1 MIEDDR
7 ESDDDDDDDDLQ
19 SSPQPGQNRSDSPSY
34 ENDDGE
40 TEVGLPQAER
50 MPIGTALPQAAV
62 LCVLDEVAL
71 PKLENILITH
81 EVHRW
86 FKFADAKYRALF
98 IRRLKQLSGGERS
111 RILSKRLTGSR
122 HLIYESYLDQDTAQR
137 VLWTECRDRT
147 APSILIWSV
156 WHKRVSKRMAQIDES
171 LARLNRQVGATTASG
186 TGGIELTDESVLL
199 DPRKNVP
206 LALYR
211 LPSDEIPM
219 LQNSAVSWTPKLR
232 MTGPESAVIEKQGT
246 VLVLGRSGTGKTLC
260 ICNRMSRDRHLS
272 AVPGLKQCFV
282 ARSKKVRELMR
293 SLQERYCSDEDLS
306 RSRFLKFE
314 DLLREC
320 RQSRDNDNVDAPR
333 PRLFSKS
340 RKVGFQRFKGIYP
353 GLRPKQ
359 QLDPLVAWAQI
370 RSYIKGSAE
379 AVGKNGPLS
388 REEYTALGKDR
399 CRLTLEQRE
408 EAYETYEAYQRYLKA
423 NDCFDDVDEV
433 FDLFLDQLDPR
444 EWVYSERASN
454 LRYHKIYVDEVQ
466 DYTVAELA
474 VLAMLSS
481 LAIRPSPSRK
491 ACRSDSRRSGS

>member
-1 MIEDDR
+1 
-7 ESDDDDDDDDLQ
+7 
-19 SSPQPGQNRSDSPSY
+19 
-34 ENDDGE
+34 
-40 TEVGLPQAER
+40 
-50 MPIGTALPQAAV
+50 
-62 LCVLDEVAL
+62 
-71 PKLENILITH
+71 
-81 EVHRW
+81 
-86 FKFADAKYRALF
+86 
-98 IRRLKQLSGGERS
+98 
-111 RILSKRLTGSR
+111 
-122 HLIYESYLDQDTAQR
+122 
-137 VLWTECRDRT
+137 
-147 APSILIWSV
+147 
-156 WHKRVSKRMAQIDES
+156 
-171 LARLNRQVGATTASG
+171 
-186 TGGIELTDESVLL
+186 
-199 DPRKNVP
+199 
-206 LALYR
+206 
-211 LPSDEIPM
+211 
-219 LQNSAVSWTPKLR
+219 
-232 MTGPESAVIEKQGT
+232 
-246 VLVLGRSGTGKTLC
+246 
-260 ICNRMSRDRHLS
+260 MSRDRHVS

-306 RSRFLKFE
+306 HSRFLKFE

-433 FDLFLDQLDPR
+433 FDLFLNQLDPR
-444 EWVYSERASN
+444 EWVSEHASN

-474 VLAMLSS
+474 VLVMLSGPRS
-481 LAIRPSPSRK
+481 LFLAGDTAQSVEEGVSFRFEEVRQLMYNLAGQNRSLVPDKPEKLCLNFRSHAGILDVAAAVLERLSIVFPFSIDKLPADQGLCRGPRPLLVNVQSARELSGVLDANERLIVLTPDDQVERVQRDSGKDRSVFGIRESK
-491 ACRSDSRRSGS
+491 GLEYSDVAVVDFFASLEPPLQMAWKDVLRVTDATDPTMRRSFPEIEAKLKLLYTAITRCQHKLLFIETKKSVAAASFFRWLTDKKLGEVRDRRCGKQGKQESSVPGPSSWHSCLSVLWRTAGRG